1 VHPGLG
7 SLSILYWSRIGKIA
21 TFMGET
27 AAILDLIGPHRLRKL
42 GQDPDIHQKIDG
54 TGQKLVAVAQA
65 APRIVAV
72 AILLLSWPA

>member
-42 GQDPDIHQKIDG
+42 GQDPDIHKKSMGRARNLWQ
-54 TGQKLVAVAQA
+54 
-65 APRIVAV
+65 
-72 AILLLSWPA
+72 LLELHRVSSP